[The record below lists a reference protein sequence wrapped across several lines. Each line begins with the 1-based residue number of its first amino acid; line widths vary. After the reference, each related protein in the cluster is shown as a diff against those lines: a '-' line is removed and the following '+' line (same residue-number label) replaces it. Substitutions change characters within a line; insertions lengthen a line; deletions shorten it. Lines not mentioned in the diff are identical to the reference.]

1 MYLDPVS
8 DKQGLG
14 LEAQSTALAQL
25 AWVPHPRATDKQNNW
40 NKITYTNS
48 RKPATCQTVRGDRGS
63 LWRGDCPQP
72 WLEPCGER
80 QGAAGHATV
89 QKGTLDLS

>member
-25 AWVPHPRATDKQNNW
+25 AWVLHPRATDKQNNW

-48 RKPATCQTVRGDRGS
+48 RKPATCQTVQGDRGS
-63 LWRGDCPQP
+63 LWRGDFAPNPGWNLVGRGRGLLVMPQCKR
-72 WLEPCGER
+72 EP
-80 QGAAGHATV
+80 
-89 QKGTLDLS
+89 